1 MNSPI
6 ELLITIADPAEYEK
20 IKTVLDS
27 FKIDGQMIISG
38 QGTAKTALE
47 ELFGFSILEKEIVAT
62 IVDVN
67 ISTKLMQKLFEE
79 INKKTVNGIVFTIPI
94 SAISSDLFKMIK
106 EDKND

>member
-1 MNSPI
+1 MKSPI

-20 IKTVLDS
+20 TKEVLDS

-38 QGTAKTALE
+38 QGTAKTTIE
-47 ELFGFSILEKEIVAT
+47 ELFGFSVLEKEIVAT
-62 IVDVN
+62 IVDSS
-67 ISTKLMQKLFEE
+67 ISTKLMEKVFEE
-79 INKKTVNGIVFTIPI
+79 INRKTVNGIVFTVPI

>member
-1 MNSPI
+1 MKSPI

-20 IKTVLDS
+20 TKEVLDS

-38 QGTAKTALE
+38 QGTAKTTIE
-47 ELFGFSILEKEIVAT
+47 ELFGFSVLEKEIVAT
-62 IVDVN
+62 IVN
-67 ISTKLMQKLFEE
+67 SSISTKLMEKVFEE
-79 INKKTVNGIVFTIPI
+79 INRKTVNGIVFTVPI